1 MHARFIIE
9 ISLKDYYTYSDYCTA
24 EIIELDAFCGKCMS
38 SGFKDRKSHFCSY
51 CHGGKYKYKHTCKY
65 CNGTGKMF
73 VCPEIICDDCK
84 GKGRV
89 NLIKTDTICLP
100 KDINETYNKFDV
112 RIKDFYGCY
121 GPSIFRVVDDDTFTH
136 KGNTL
141 YYTCNITQEEADN
154 GVCKDID
161 IYGDIIHVYTRD
173 CIQSYDKYVATG
185 KGIRGGDLI
194 ITFRIVN
201 PNLTVDNSYTELQRV
216 E

>member
-1 MHARFIIE
+1 MSARSIFE
-9 ISLKDYYTYSDYCTA
+9 ISLKDYYKHSKTCTVKDIYYTRCSDCLGTGY
-24 EIIELDAFCGKCMS
+24 
-38 SGFKDRKSHFCSY
+38 KDKYDHFCIY
-51 CHGGKYKYKHTCKY
+51 CNGGKYKYRHTCKY

-84 GKGRV
+84 GKGS
-89 NLIKTDTICLP
+89 LITYRYTDVCMP
-100 KDINETYNKFDV
+100 DDINETDIFNV
-112 RIKDFYGCY
+112 RYACKGGGYS
-121 GPSIFRVVDDDTFTH
+121 GPIIFRVVDDDTFTH

-201 PNLTVDNSYTELQRV
+201 PNITVDNSYTELQRV